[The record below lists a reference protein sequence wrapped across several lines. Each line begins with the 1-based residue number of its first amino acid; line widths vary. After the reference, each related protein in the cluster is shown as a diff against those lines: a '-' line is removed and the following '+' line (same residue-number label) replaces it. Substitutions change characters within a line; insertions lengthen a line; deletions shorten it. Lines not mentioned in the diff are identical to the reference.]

1 MNDYHTIVPFAL
13 LSLHELGFKYGNRRK
28 NLIGKIKGIKITK
41 GNQNTLLGEIITKF
55 DETNYAA

>member
-1 MNDYHTIVPFAL
+1 M
-13 LSLHELGFKYGNRRK
+13 FKIK